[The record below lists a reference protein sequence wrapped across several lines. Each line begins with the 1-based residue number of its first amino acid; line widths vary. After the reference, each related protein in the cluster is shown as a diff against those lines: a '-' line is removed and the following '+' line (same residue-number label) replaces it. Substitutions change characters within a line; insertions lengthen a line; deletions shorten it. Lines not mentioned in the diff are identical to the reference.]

1 VALKADIVLVDDVE
15 TAQIDQPVW
24 AAKSIGKGRWI
35 AVAVPGLV
43 EVEHHIAPAGEFD
56 GKAVLGFAR
65 IDIAVNRQNAGGG
78 DLRGCISRDV
88 EQGAHG
94 VALGARKADILDT
107 DAPGGLRQVGQK
119 SAGHNQNQS
128 GDRQ

>member
-1 VALKADIVLVDDVE
+1 
-15 TAQIDQPVW
+15 
-24 AAKSIGKGRWI
+24 
-35 AVAVPGLV
+35 VPGLV

-78 DLRGCISRDV
+78 GLRGRIRRNV
-88 EQGAHG
+88 KQGAHE
-94 VALGARKADILDT
+94 VALGARKADILDP

-119 SAGHNQNQS
+119 SAGHNQNET
-128 GDRQ
+128 GDCQ